1 MACDGLITADILYD
15 CDNSPL
21 GGLETDVL
29 LFNVE
34 DLDIAALTVDA
45 QNGDIVTNFQLLT
58 GKTGFLL
65 QGVKQINSAS
75 SELVKKEFS
84 SDKHKHVFN
93 GVVLNVSAANK
104 KQINIMSGG
113 SKYIAVIDRKWKGV
127 DNKEAFLILGLESGL
142 ELLTATWN
150 SNENDG
156 VLQFSLESTDGF
168 EEPKLPNTLL
178 ETDYATTKAA
188 FDNKFVQA

>member
-1 MACDGLITADILYD
+1 MACEGLITADILYD
-15 CDNSPL
+15 CDNSPV
-21 GGLETDVL
+21 GGLEADVL
-29 LFNVE
+29 LFNVA
-34 DLDIAALTVDA
+34 DIDTAAITVDA
-45 QNGDIVTNFQLLT
+45 ANGDIVTNFQLLS

-104 KQINIMSGG
+104 LQINSMSEGA
-113 SKYIAVIDRKWKGV
+113 KYIAIIDRKWKGAA
-127 DNKEAFLILGLESGL
+127 NAEAFLILGLESGL
-142 ELLTATWN
+142 ELQTAIWN

-156 VLQFSLESTDGF
+156 VLQFSLESTENF

-188 FDNKFVQA
+188 FDAKFAQA

>member
-15 CDNSPL
+15 CDNAPI

-29 LFNVE
+29 LFNVA
-34 DLDIAALTVDA
+34 DIDVDA
-45 QNGDIVTNFQLLT
+45 ITFDAGNSDIVTNFQLLS

-104 KQINIMSGG
+104 QQINIMSEG
-113 SKYIAVIDRKWKGV
+113 SKYVAIIDRKWKG
-127 DNKEAFLILGLESGL
+127 DSNADAFLILGLESGL

-156 VLQFSLESTDGF
+156 VLQFSLESTEGF
-168 EEPKLPNTLL
+168 EEPRLPNTLL
-178 ETDYATTKAA
+178 ETDYATTLAA
-188 FDNKFVQA
+188 FIAKFAEA

>member
-34 DLDIAALTVDA
+34 DIDISALTVDA
-45 QNGDIVTNFQLLT
+45 TNGDIVTNFQLLA

-65 QGVKQINSAS
+65 QGVKQINSVS

-113 SKYIAVIDRKWKGV
+113 SKYIAIVDRKWKGV
-127 DNKEAFLILGLESGL
+127 DNKEAFLILGLQSGL
-142 ELLTATWN
+142 ELLTATFN

-188 FDNKFVQA
+188 FDNKFAQA

>member
-15 CDNSPL
+15 CDNSPV

-29 LFNVE
+29 LFNV
-34 DLDIAALTVDA
+34 DDIDISAITFDAA
-45 QNGDIVTNFQLLT
+45 NGDIVTNFQLLT

-65 QGVKQINSAS
+65 QGVKQINTAS
-75 SELVKKEFS
+75 SELIKKEFS

-93 GVVLNVSAANK
+93 GVVLNVTAANK
-104 KQINIMSGG
+104 QQVNIMAEG
-113 SKYIAVIDRKWKGV
+113 SKYVAIIDRKFKGAA
-127 DNKEAFLILGLESGL
+127 NAEAFLILGLESGL
-142 ELLTATWN
+142 ELLTAVWN

-156 VLQFSLESTDGF
+156 VLQFSLESTEGF

-188 FDNKFVQA
+188 FDAKFAQA

>member
-113 SKYIAVIDRKWKGV
+113 SKYIAVIDRKWKGE

>member
-1 MACDGLITADILYD
+1 MACEGLITADILYD
-15 CDNSPL
+15 CDNSPV
-21 GGLETDVL
+21 GGLETDIILV
-29 LFNVE
+29 NVA
-34 DLDIAALTVDA
+34 DIDVAATTFDA
-45 QNGDIVTNFQLLT
+45 ANSDIVTNFQLLS

-84 SDKHKHVFN
+84 SDKYTHTFN

-104 KQINIMSGG
+104 QQVNIMSEGA
-113 SKYIAVIDRKWKGV
+113 KYVAVIDRKWKGAS
-127 DNKEAFLILGLESGL
+127 NAEAFLILGLESGL
-142 ELLTATWN
+142 ELQTATWN

-156 VLQFSLESTDGF
+156 VLQFSLASTEGF

-178 ETDYATTKAA
+178 ETDYATTLAA
-188 FDNKFVQA
+188 FEAKFAQA